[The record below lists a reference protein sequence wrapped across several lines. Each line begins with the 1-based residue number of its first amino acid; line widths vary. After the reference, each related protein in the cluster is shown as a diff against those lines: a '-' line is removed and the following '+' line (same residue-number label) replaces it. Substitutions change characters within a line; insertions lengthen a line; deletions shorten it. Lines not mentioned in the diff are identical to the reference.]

1 MGQFGKAYWRWNEY
15 TLLPCGTTGMSYA
28 EARATIRRASVIP
41 PHHVMSGCEVSGR
54 CNYIQSQ
61 VRTNVARNPTLNN
74 GTD

>member
-28 EARATIRRASVIP
+28 EARATMRRASVIP
-41 PHHVMSGCEVSGR
+41 PHQVMSGCDVSGR
-54 CNYIQSQ
+54 CKNAQF
-61 VRTNVARNPTLNN
+61 RLEHVATLNN